1 MHNKDRRISN
11 FFLSK
16 MSGDYVM
23 LWYSYFKMITV
34 SLGYSQKADKHIEVL
49 LSVLFGDINVTPSVL
64 AQQLRGQ

>member
-1 MHNKDRRISN
+1 
-11 FFLSK
+11 
-16 MSGDYVM
+16 
-23 LWYSYFKMITV
+23 MITV